1 MRNTITLL
9 FILFLVSK
17 QFTFAQGVNN
27 ITIKPSNPSS
37 NDTIIVISDFSYYG
51 NCSYALVNS
60 QIDTLGFVIN
70 IYPEY
75 CGFGDSTLCS
85 SIDTFS
91 IGILAVGN
99 YTINIEYHQ
108 GSVCPISSFDS
119 IIAFIDTS
127 IYIGALSTNS
137 ITSNN
142 HDIIIYPNPSSNF
155 INIKSNKH
163 IKSINLFDISGK
175 EISFLFNDNNLD
187 MSLIRPGFYILIIEL
202 NNGKRIKKE
211 IIKKNTP

>member
-1 MRNTITLL
+1 MRNTIALL

-17 QFTFAQGVNN
+17 QFTF
-27 ITIKPSNPSS
+27 
-37 NDTIIVISDFSYYG
+37 
-51 NCSYALVNS
+51 
-60 QIDTLGFVIN
+60 
-70 IYPEY
+70 
-75 CGFGDSTLCS
+75 
-85 SIDTFS
+85 
-91 IGILAVGN
+91 
-99 YTINIEYHQ
+99 
-108 GSVCPISSFDS
+108 
-119 IIAFIDTS
+119 
-127 IYIGALSTNS
+127 ALSTNS

-163 IKSINLFDISGK
+163 IKSIHLFDISGK